1 MAQTLNSNFQSPN
14 ELQAT
19 PGRSDA
25 SSVKLP
31 LILVLIALSM
41 FLPEETSFF
50 FGGLRL
56 TICRLILLL
65 IAPVVLLRFAQMTI
79 HVNYRFVWSDV
90 LVPVTGLWMFVG
102 PIAINGLER
111 ALVYSGI
118 LALQFCIP
126 YMAARVFLTERGQ
139 AVKLVRILCIAI
151 TTVGVLAIFDE
162 LSRRFL
168 IREIVGS
175 LTGYSEGTGADYT
188 DVMRGFL
195 FRATSTLEHPILLGT
210 ACMCGLLMATTMRGA
225 LRLFMLVGS
234 ALGLLLSVSSAAISG
249 AIVGF
254 AALLYNKIMRNFSF
268 RWGLVLAS
276 AVVVA
281 TTLFSIHPDPL
292 GFILNHVTI
301 DRETAYYRVLQWQYA
316 GPLIMNSPI
325 LGVGAADE
333 EWTNK
338 FARSSGLAKTIDAT
352 WLLMALQF
360 GLPGSI
366 LIFLSYITPCSLSTD
381 IGNENLN
388 LTKQE
393 RQLGFVLS
401 LILGLVI
408 YIGFTVYYWGS
419 VYILITFLA
428 GIRAHLGALGALP
441 RESGLDDDG

>member
-1 MAQTLNSNFQSPN
+1 MAQTLNSDFQSPY

-19 PGRSDA
+19 PGRSGA

-31 LILVLIALSM
+31 LALILITVTM

-50 FGGLRL
+50 IGGLRMTL
-56 TICRLILLL
+56 CRLLLLL
-65 IAPVVLLRFAQMTI
+65 IAPVVLLRFAQMTVR
-79 HVNYRFVWSDV
+79 VNYRFVWSDV

-102 PIAINGLER
+102 PIAINELYR

-118 LALQFCIP
+118 LVLQFCIP

-139 AVKLVRILCIAI
+139 AVTLVRILCIAI
-151 TTVGVLAIFDE
+151 ATVGVLAIFDE
-162 LSRRFL
+162 FSRRFL
-168 IREIVGS
+168 VREIVGS
-175 LTGYSEGTGADYT
+175 LMGSSGFAGVDYSDL
-188 DVMRGFL
+188 MRGVL
-195 FRATSTLEHPILLGT
+195 FRATSTIEHPILLGT

-225 LRLFMLVGS
+225 LRLFMFVGS
-234 ALGLLLSVSSAAISG
+234 ALGLLLSVSSAPTSG

-254 AALLYNKIMRNFSF
+254 AALLYNKTMRNFPF
-268 RWGLVLAS
+268 RWHLVLAS

-281 TTLFSIHPDPL
+281 IILFSAHPDPL
-292 GFILNHVTI
+292 GIIFNYLTLDHQ
-301 DRETAYYRVLQWQYA
+301 TAYYRVLQWEYA
-316 GPLIMNSPI
+316 GPYITNSPI

-333 EWTNK
+333 EWTNEW
-338 FARSSGLAKTIDAT
+338 ARSSGLAKTIDAT
-352 WLLMALQF
+352 WLLNTLQF
-360 GLPGSI
+360 GLPGSM
-366 LIFLSYITPCSLSTD
+366 LVFLSYITPCSLSTD
-381 IGNENLN
+381 IGNKSLN

-428 GIRAHLGALGALP
+428 GVRAHLGALGAIP
-441 RESGLDDDG
+441 R